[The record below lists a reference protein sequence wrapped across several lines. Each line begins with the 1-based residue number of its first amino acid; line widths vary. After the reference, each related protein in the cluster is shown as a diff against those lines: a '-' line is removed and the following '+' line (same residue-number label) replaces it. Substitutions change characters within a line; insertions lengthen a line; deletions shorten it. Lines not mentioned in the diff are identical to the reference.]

1 MSSLFSAPRH
11 VGSRLDHRDA
21 ILVSGVQR
29 NRMHSKPYLTPM
41 TARSTFSLGTYCL
54 ADKNQPAE
62 RPCALARIPSTREDV
77 RRSDAWMPGT
87 IGAGCG
93 DGRSSA

>member
-11 VGSRLDHRDA
+11 VGRDSTRRDA
-21 ILVSGVQR
+21 ILVCGVHR

-41 TARSTFSLGTYCL
+41 TAHSTFRPGTYRL
-54 ADKNQPAE
+54 AGKNQPAA

-77 RRSDAWMPGT
+77 QRSDAWMPGT